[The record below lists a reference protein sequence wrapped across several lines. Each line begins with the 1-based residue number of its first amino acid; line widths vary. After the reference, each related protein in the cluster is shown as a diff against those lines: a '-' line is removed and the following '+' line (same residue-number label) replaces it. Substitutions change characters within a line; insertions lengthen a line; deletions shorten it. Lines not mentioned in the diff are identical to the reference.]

1 MDQGNVNL
9 KLNFKSLQART
20 AGFSGEVRTDGFDL
34 GNLLQVPKL
43 GRFTLSAGVT
53 GSYGGGMLKLKTKAD
68 LPRIYYNGYDYH
80 DIELNGEFDNRS
92 FGPTCT
98 G

>member
-34 GNLLQVPKL
+34 GSLLQVPKL

-53 GSYGGGMLKLKTKAD
+53 GSYGGRHAQTQDESRPAAHLL
-68 LPRIYYNGYDYH
+68 
-80 DIELNGEFDNRS
+80 
-92 FGPTCT
+92 
-98 G
+98 